1 MYPLF
6 VGSGAMEKK
15 CTMYFSIFF
24 RASSWSMQALAA
36 HWAFFVVS
44 QDVIIKYQGRAVILG
59 DHTYVPKDG
68 RRMPG
73 VLSLH
78 QNSETQSKPSYF
90 RGHCWSA
97 IGVLIGSLTTPYCLP
112 LFLQLHL
119 GMLHIGQ
126 EQENEKE
133 SKSETMGTRI
143 VQMAIDFALRHNLAC
158 TLVLDAFF
166 PSGAVFKLVDSVWSI
181 ELKQPLVN
189 LIIRAKKNC
198 VAYFKAEK
206 SLEKKAGRP
215 SKYGDKVNLM
225 ELFDH
230 LYLFAK
236 IKCSIYG
243 KEEEIL
249 ISSLDLLWKPTGELI
264 RFVLALT
271 SRGKLVLM
279 CSDLNQE
286 PVGAVELY
294 CLRPRVEVML
304 DMLKNVLGVFSY
316 RFWSQKMPKHSRKP
330 IKNSE
335 LKSVPIDYLNTV
347 KLCWNGIE
355 RFVMLGC
362 IALGILQLIAI
373 KHGQTVWDQFDGFL
387 RTRSR
392 AIPSERTVKYVIAR
406 LVIRDFL
413 ISPKNEVM
421 RIIVERY
428 FGVKQSSEVEK
439 EAV

>member
-1 MYPLF
+1 M
-6 VGSGAMEKK
+6 
-15 CTMYFSIFF
+15 
-24 RASSWSMQALAA
+24 
-36 HWAFFVVS
+36 S
-44 QDVIIKYQGRAVILG
+44 QDVIIKFQGRAVILG

-78 QNSETQSKPSYF
+78 QHSETQSKPSYF
-90 RGHCWSA
+90 RGHCWGA
-97 IGVLIGSLTTPYCLP
+97 IGVLIGSLTVAYCLP

-119 GMLHIGQ
+119 GMWHIGQ
-126 EQENEKE
+126 EQETEQDNKI
-133 SKSETMGTRI
+133 ETMGTRI
-143 VQMAIDFALRHNLAC
+143 VQMAIDFALRQNLAC

-166 PSGAVFKLVDSVWSI
+166 PSGAVFKLVASVWSI

-198 VAYFKAEK
+198 VAYFMAEI
-206 SLEKKAGRP
+206 SNVKKAGRP
-215 SKYGDKVNLM
+215 AKYGIKVNVM

-230 LYLFAK
+230 MYYFSK
-236 IKCSIYG
+236 INCIIYG
-243 KEEEIL
+243 KKEGIL
-249 ISSLDLLWKPTGELI
+249 IGCVDLLWKPTGELI
-264 RFVLALT
+264 RFVLAQT

-279 CSDLNQE
+279 CSDLNQD

-294 CLRPRVEVML
+294 CLRPRVEVMF
-304 DMLKNVLGVFSY
+304 DMLKNVLCVFSY
-316 RFWSQKMPKHSRKP
+316 RFWSQKMPRHSRKP

-335 LKSVPIDYLNTV
+335 LKSVPNDYLNTV
-347 KLCWNGIE
+347 KQCWNGIE

-362 IALGILQLIAI
+362 IALGILQLIGI
-373 KHGQTVWDQFDGFL
+373 KYSQTVWDQFEGFL

-392 AIPSERTVKYVIAR
+392 TIPSERTVKYVISR

-413 ISPKNEVM
+413 ISSKNEVM

-428 FGVKQSSEVEK
+428 LGAKLSSEVEK
-439 EAV
+439 EAA